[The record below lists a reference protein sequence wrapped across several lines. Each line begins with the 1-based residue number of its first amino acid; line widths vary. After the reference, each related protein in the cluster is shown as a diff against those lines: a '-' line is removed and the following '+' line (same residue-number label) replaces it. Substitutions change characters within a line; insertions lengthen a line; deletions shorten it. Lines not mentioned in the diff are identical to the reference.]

1 MRHFQEFFSFVSGV
15 GIFEVDRE
23 LSMITKQ
30 RIIDSGVGSDL
41 ICVGEQPLHAVP
53 LFKYHRKMKDG
64 LNTSEDYSMPH
75 WINLSF
81 YSKNKPVGYSN
92 FKSRIK
98 IPRSL
103 DSRLG
108 LQKPQCSSAEMAMMK
123 NGVKNSFTSYDAYE
137 AYDDS
142 VFVDK
147 SRTEAV
153 KRKLSDPE
161 LSLMKYDL
169 DASDSNPMVLQNE
182 PLSPG
187 SDTTGAIFSSSWDD
201 SNNGYNLDKV
211 MKAMDK
217 TFIGS
222 VTDNTFDHQAI
233 KRFLLRPGRAL
244 INPFDPNSTIGKV
257 FSR

>member
-1 MRHFQEFFSFVSGV
+1 
-15 GIFEVDRE
+15 
-23 LSMITKQ
+23 
-30 RIIDSGVGSDL
+30 
-41 ICVGEQPLHAVP
+41 
-53 LFKYHRKMKDG
+53 
-64 LNTSEDYSMPH
+64 MPH

-244 INPFDPNSTIGKV
+244 INPFDPNSTIGKLI
-257 FSR
+257 